1 MKNLFDIIK
10 ATYLSTLTILVFINT
25 CILAY
30 LVPIV
35 GFHIMP
41 DNQAAAE
48 MWKTVTLV
56 MQGCITVIIGC
67 IIVYM
72 AIRIVRK

>member
-1 MKNLFDIIK
+1 MKNLFSIIK
-10 ATYLSTLTILVFINT
+10 AIYLSVLTILVFINT

-41 DNQAAAE
+41 DNQAATE
-48 MWKTVTLV
+48 MWKTVTLI

-67 IIVYM
+67 IVVYM
-72 AIRIVRK
+72 IVRIVKK

>member
-1 MKNLFDIIK
+1 MKKMFDIIK
-10 ATYLSTLTILVFINT
+10 AIYLSTLTILVFINT

-35 GFHIMP
+35 GFHIIP
-41 DNQAAAE
+41 DNQAAVE
-48 MWKTVTLV
+48 MWKVVTLV

-67 IIVYM
+67 IVVYM
-72 AIRIVRK
+72 FVRIVRK